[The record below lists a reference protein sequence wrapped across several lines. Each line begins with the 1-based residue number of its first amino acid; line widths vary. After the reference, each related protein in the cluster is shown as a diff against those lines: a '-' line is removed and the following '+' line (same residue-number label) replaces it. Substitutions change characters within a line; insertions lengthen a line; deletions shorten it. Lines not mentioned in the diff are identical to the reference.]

1 MFEEDKKDVDIEIP
15 KVCLCFCCCFS
26 NQQIIRNWREQN
38 WGSLRLLR
46 LSSKVWFL
54 ETPELVL
61 ILTQSYIPMNFFRKN
76 LTTLFIRKLGKKKQ
90 RFKLWRKKFLSGLQS
105 VGLDIEDVGLI
116 IMRWR
121 DLTRLQYC
129 RRSPQKPTVTFTSS
143 SSMLP
148 GLSSAL
154 MPRNSIW
161 GHHFRWVVGTLGQNR
176 TQSRTIGPS
185 NVQHWV
191 WHF

>member
-1 MFEEDKKDVDIEIP
+1 MRTLILCLPYILNFNKSHQSPWKDHRRKIDFVLVFEEDKKDVDIEIP

-61 ILTQSYIPMNFFRKN
+61 ILTESYIPNFFRKN

-116 IMRWR
+116 VRCQME
-121 DLTRLQYC
+121 LTEL
-129 RRSPQKPTVTFTSS
+129 
-143 SSMLP
+143 
-148 GLSSAL
+148 
-154 MPRNSIW
+154 
-161 GHHFRWVVGTLGQNR
+161 
-176 TQSRTIGPS
+176 
-185 NVQHWV
+185 
-191 WHF
+191 

>member
-26 NQQIIRNWREQN
+26 NQQIIRNWRAQS

-61 ILTQSYIPMNFFRKN
+61 ILTESYIPNFFRKN

-116 IMRWR
+116 VRWQMEFTG
-121 DLTRLQYC
+121 LKYC
-129 RRSPQKPTVTFTSS
+129 RRWLRKPTVTFTLLNST
-143 SSMLP
+143 LL

-154 MPRNSIW
+154 TLRNSI
-161 GHHFRWVVGTLGQNR
+161 
-176 TQSRTIGPS
+176 
-185 NVQHWV
+185 
-191 WHF
+191 